1 MHPVQPRV
9 VVITGAGSGLGRA
22 MALALARGGHAL
34 VLAGRRREAL
44 EETAALAAAAASEDT
59 ARAARDIDAATAR
72 DAGDPDATE
81 PTDPNASEAGQILV
95 VPTDVTVAGD
105 ADRLVEA
112 AVTAYGQLD
121 ALINNA
127 GTGVGG
133 GTIDEID
140 DAAWEQAVAV
150 NLTGYF
156 RCARAAWRQMRAQ
169 NPSGGRIINNG
180 SIAAQVP
187 RVGGLAY
194 ATTKHAVSGLTK
206 SLEIDGRGLGIRC
219 TQIDIGNASTAM
231 TARMGEG
238 IAQPDGSRRVEPT
251 FDPGHVGEL
260 VRYVVELPLDV
271 TMPFATVAAAEMPWL
286 ARG

>member
-34 VLAGRRREAL
+34 ALAGRRREAL

-59 ARAARDIDAATAR
+59 ARATRDIDAATAR

-112 AVTAYGQLD
+112 AVTAYGRLD
-121 ALINNA
+121 ALVNNA

-271 TMPFATVAAAEMPWL
+271 TMPFATVASAEMPWL